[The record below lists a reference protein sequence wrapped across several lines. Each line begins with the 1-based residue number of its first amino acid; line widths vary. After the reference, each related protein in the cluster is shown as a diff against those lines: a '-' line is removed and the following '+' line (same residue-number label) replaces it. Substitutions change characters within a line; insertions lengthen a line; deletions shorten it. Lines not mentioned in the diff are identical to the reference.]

1 MNGSGFIEML
11 ARQMTADL
19 QATRNAAPPGATV
32 ALASK
37 GISFGWLIHNA
48 DGSWDVSQVQGIP
61 APSLTTA
68 NGAAPSLIIRPFHQV
83 GNIVSVRQFTNN
95 AFNQHHGIQSEERF
109 GIGIDADG
117 DGFVNELTTADVTA
131 VTLYQITLNV
141 PGQIIPRDPAVR
153 AAIAAGQ
160 RLFSQ
165 LGCATCHIPA
175 LPLSSNNNPGAPA
188 SPVGFTPSRVPTI
201 QRLVQTRLTWFRA
214 RRNTR

>member
-1 MNGSGFIEML
+1 MRLLRLPAWRWLRRGSPL
-11 ARQMTADL
+11 A
-19 QATRNAAPPGATV
+19 P
-32 ALASK
+32 
-37 GISFGWLIHNA
+37 LIHNA

-68 NGAAPSLIIRPFHQV
+68 NGATPSLIIRPFHQV

-95 AFNQHHGIQSEERF
+95 AFNHHHGIQSEERF

-153 AAIAAGQ
+153 AAIIGWSAALQSG
-160 RLFSQ
+160 RLCHMPHS
-165 LGCATCHIPA
+165 CAAALRVTTTRAPRPA
-175 LPLSSNNNPGAPA
+175 WLDLH
-188 SPVGFTPSRVPTI
+188 
-201 QRLVQTRLTWFRA
+201 RA
-214 RRNTR
+214 GSL